1 MPIKFSDIEDAFF
14 FVSMGEMYM
23 NSAILCIKTGQIF
36 YISDFGDSDELPED
50 IDDDTDKY
58 IDIPHKNE
66 LDLGKPLV
74 LEFLIMYLPDSVE
87 KVNSFF
93 RKKGAYSKFKDLI
106 DAKGLL
112 DKWYAFEEEE
122 QNKALREWCKDNDIN
137 FEI

>member
-23 NSAILCIKTGQIF
+23 NSAILRIKTGQVL

-50 IDDDTDKY
+50 IDDDPDKY
-58 IDIPHKNE
+58 IEIPHKNE
-66 LDLGKPLV
+66 LNLGKPLV
-74 LEFLIMYLPDSVE
+74 LEFSAMHLPDNLE

-93 RKKGAYSKFKDLI
+93 HKKGAYSKFKNLLE
-106 DAKGLL
+106 AKGLL
-112 DKWYAFEEEE
+112 DKWYAFEKEE

-137 FEI
+137 IEG

>member
-87 KVNSFF
+87 KVDSFF

>member
-23 NSAILCIKTGQIF
+23 NSAILSIKTGQVL

-50 IDDDTDKY
+50 IDDDPDKY
-58 IDIPHKNE
+58 IEIPHKNE

-74 LEFLIMYLPDSVE
+74 LEFSAMHLSDNLE

-93 RKKGAYSKFKDLI
+93 HKKGAYSKFKNLLE
-106 DAKGLL
+106 AKGLL
-112 DKWYAFEEEE
+112 DKWYAFEKEE
-122 QNKALREWCKDNDIN
+122 QNKALRQWCKDNDIN
-137 FEI
+137 IEG

>member
-1 MPIKFSDIEDAFF
+1 
-14 FVSMGEMYM
+14 M

-58 IDIPHKNE
+58 IEIPHKNE

>member
-23 NSAILCIKTGQIF
+23 NSAILCIETGQIF

-50 IDDDTDKY
+50 IDDDPDKY
-58 IDIPHKNE
+58 IEIPHKNE

-74 LEFLIMYLPDSVE
+74 LEFSAMYLSDYLE

-93 RKKGAYSKFKDLI
+93 HNRGAYARFKDLL

-112 DKWYAFEEEE
+112 DKWYEFEEQE
-122 QNKALREWCKDNDIN
+122 QNKALREWCQDNSIN
-137 FEI
+137 FES

>member
-14 FVSMGEMYM
+14 FVSMGEIYM

-122 QNKALREWCKDNDIN
+122 QNKALREWCQDNDIN